1 MAGRVIHRSLL
12 THRDGA
18 FGVLIPSVKGI
29 AALGGRRG
37 ALEGVLLHHHLQRVV
52 QCAAAVRP
60 HAVLHRVLQ
69 RLVVEDDVVLLIVG
83 AENDAL
89 ADSGD
94 AVMAFD
100 VLCHLRDHRAVFAGA
115 GFRLKQL
122 IARSQVVDIRAVAQ
136 VPGGVG
142 LGIPGVEH
150 IQLRALL
157 LHSEGE
163 GSGVVDLHRTAAVAA
178 ADGGRIPHGE
188 AAEFLRRDADGGAD
202 LADALGVNGGLGV
215 VGVGAVRP
223 EAWLVRGGIH
233 ILQHVVDGI
242 VGILG
247 VFGIVEGDD
256 IIR

>member
-1 MAGRVIHRSLL
+1 MIAVNGLRSGRDHRTVFARAVHRCVQHIALL
-12 THRDGA
+12 CA
-18 FGVLIPSVKGI
+18 VGI
-29 AALGGRRG
+29 AAV
-37 ALEGVLLHHHLQRVV
+37 AEI
-52 QCAAAVRP
+52 A
-60 HAVLHRVLQ
+60 
-69 RLVVEDDVVLLIVG
+69 DNVVLGV
-83 AENDAL
+83 
-89 ADSGD
+89 
-94 AVMAFD
+94 
-100 VLCHLRDHRAVFAGA
+100 AG
-115 GFRLKQL
+115 
-122 IARSQVVDIRAVAQ
+122 I
-136 VPGGVG
+136 
-142 LGIPGVEH
+142 EH
-150 IQLRALL
+150 VQLRALL

-163 GSGVVDLHRTAAVAA
+163 GSGVVDLHRTAAVAP

-242 VGILG
+242 VGILD